1 MTIQMLQTKAVTII
15 MMIVTALSPAR
26 INVWM
31 WIKIYLTLLLNI
43 RLSRLIYLINI
54 INKFKARLEKL
65 TCAR

>member
-1 MTIQMLQTKAVTII
+1 MTIQMLQTSYNHYDDCTSS
-15 MMIVTALSPAR
+15 SPAR

-31 WIKIYLTLLLNI
+31 WIKIYLTVLLNI

-65 TCAR
+65 TCAQ

>member
-1 MTIQMLQTKAVTII
+1 MLQTKAVTII

-43 RLSRLIYLINI
+43 RLSRFIYLINI

>member
-1 MTIQMLQTKAVTII
+1 MTDATNQSSYNHYDDCTS
-15 MMIVTALSPAR
+15 LSPAR

-43 RLSRLIYLINI
+43 RLSRFIYLINI

>member
-1 MTIQMLQTKAVTII
+1 MLQTKAVTII
-15 MMIVTALSPAR
+15 MMSAAR

-31 WIKIYLTLLLNI
+31 WIKIYLTVLLNI
-43 RLSRLIYLINI
+43 RLNRFIYLINI